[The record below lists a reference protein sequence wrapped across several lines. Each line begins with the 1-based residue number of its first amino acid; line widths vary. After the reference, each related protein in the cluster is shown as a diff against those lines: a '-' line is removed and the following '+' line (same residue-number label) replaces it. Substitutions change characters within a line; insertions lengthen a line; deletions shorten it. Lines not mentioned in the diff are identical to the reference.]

1 MPPSLLVFDDF
12 NNKTFVNKM
21 SQSWEQVGMP
31 TTSDF
36 PGQGKVAISCL
47 KIFGFVDH

>member
-1 MPPSLLVFDDF
+1 MPPSLQFFDHLY
-12 NNKTFVNKM
+12 NKTFVNKM

-31 TTSDF
+31 TILEF

-47 KIFGFVDH
+47 KIREFVDH

>member
-1 MPPSLLVFDDF
+1 MPPSLLVFHHF

-21 SQSWEQVGMP
+21 SQSWEQVGIP
-31 TTSDF
+31 TILEF
-36 PGQGKVAISCL
+36 PGQGKAAISCL